1 MPLYAMAVCTWRF
14 MCWAAVLGHSV
25 GGWLL
30 CHLPMQCG
38 GPFLTDVRCVAVNHS
53 LAVVSRLSSLRMVP
67 YPSIAPYL
75 PRHVEAST
83 PAAAAASALLSRTTT
98 AAATE
103 AAAAAAAAAN
113 AAATANAAAALA
125 AALSRR
131 GVTLGAPLYAA
142 QTAAAVQVPRVDG
155 PAGAADGPLLW
166 PLLVVY
172 AVAGGGGHDNGGGGG
187 DGGREVPRSDYLE
200 AVSEDATVADILATV
215 LPGGGNDSSAAA
227 LPWDTRRQYV
237 TAASVDVLYR
247 VGWTYTAGEGRA
259 GGGGGG
265 GVDNDDDDETEETRL
280 GSDRGADVLG
290 DWVQVPTGWTLR
302 RLVGRPDYVV
312 PLFPVLVVV
321 PRGVRPR

>member
-1 MPLYAMAVCTWRF
+1 
-14 MCWAAVLGHSV
+14 
-25 GGWLL
+25 
-30 CHLPMQCG
+30 MQCG